1 MVSGESRKDLHE
13 RWLLRH
19 GLPDAVSQWHDAPA
33 DRAPTLAFIAVA
45 SDSRIL
51 SKLRHDMAETLA
63 EQAERLARD
72 MVAAE
77 GTIDVT
83 RAAAEEVTL
92 RVAVW
97 RHALATGWR
106 PASRSDA
113 AGRRMGLL
121 PAEPDPATT
130 ERELFQRALRRH
142 PEFIEPIA
150 RRLAV
155 VTWQLGADGLIE
167 LGPPF
172 DGVLAL
178 SAARIAA
185 GVARGPASASLRPA
199 ERLALLGIVEDWAE
213 RTGLNPCIVPLQGG
227 AAAIVAQAAGLATDS
242 VHCAAAAAARQDRP
256 SCQAMWETAEEYN
269 AYLVLSL
276 QPRSLTEMVFER
288 AERFA
293 SAAARLAEAALADP
307 AVRLPAL
314 PAGIEA
320 GGPRLVLATARGVLR
335 NGILPRRSGG
345 GSRCGVN
352 EPGAPRS

>member
-227 AAAIVAQAAGLATDS
+227 RGCDRGASGGACDRLGPLCGGRCGAAGPPFLPGDVGNRGGVQRLPGAEPATAQLDRDG
-242 VHCAAAAAARQDRP
+242 VRARG
-256 SCQAMWETAEEYN
+256 
-269 AYLVLSL
+269 
-276 QPRSLTEMVFER
+276 
-288 AERFA
+288 
-293 SAAARLAEAALADP
+293 
-307 AVRLPAL
+307 AVRLRRGPA
-314 PAGIEA
+314 
-320 GGPRLVLATARGVLR
+320 
-335 NGILPRRSGG
+335 
-345 GSRCGVN
+345 C
-352 EPGAPRS
+352 

>member
-19 GLPDAVSQWHDAPA
+19 GLADAVSQWHGAPA

-106 PASRSDA
+106 PALRRGA
-113 AGRRMGLL
+113 AVGRKTGLF
-121 PAEPDPATT
+121 PALADPATT

-142 PEFIEPIA
+142 PEFIEAIA
-150 RRLAV
+150 WRLAM
-155 VTWQLGADGLIE
+155 VTRQLGLDGLIQ

-185 GVARGPASASLRPA
+185 GLARSTASASLPPG
-199 ERLALLGIVEDWAE
+199 ECLALLGIVEDWAD
-213 RTGLNPCIVPLQGG
+213 RTGFNPCIVPLQGG

-256 SCQAMWETAEEYN
+256 SCQAMWETAEEHN

-276 QPRSLTEMVFER
+276 HPRSLTEMVFER

-293 SAAARLAEAALADP
+293 SAAARLAEAALADT

-335 NGILPRRSGG
+335 NGILPRRSGN
-345 GSRCGVN
+345 GSRSEVIQ
-352 EPGAPRS
+352 PGAPR